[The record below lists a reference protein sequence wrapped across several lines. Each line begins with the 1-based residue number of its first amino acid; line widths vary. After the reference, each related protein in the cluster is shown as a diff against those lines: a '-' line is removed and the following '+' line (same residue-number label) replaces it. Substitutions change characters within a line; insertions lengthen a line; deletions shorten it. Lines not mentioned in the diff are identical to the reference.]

1 MLISMQQVPFD
12 GILDEPVPLEEIED
26 VINKFPN
33 GKAPGHDGV
42 FYEHIKLGQHIL
54 SVYLV

>member
-12 GILDEPVPLEEIED
+12 GILDEPVTLQEIED
-26 VINKFPN
+26 VINKLLN
-33 GKAPGHDGV
+33 RKAPGHDGV
-42 FYEHIKLGQHIL
+42 FYEHIKLGKRIL